1 MLGSW
6 FADDGAAIDVVD
18 LVDGADLMLVESM
31 VAMHHESFPD
41 HGFVADEIRAD
52 AAVSPGRDGLVVHQ
66 WLVCRNG
73 APAAYV
79 VWDANVVR
87 RVALVHFI
95 AVVRSGRAV
104 RIGGERLSGWL
115 CRLALTSLTAELA
128 ASRPGVD
135 PLGLVGEAPERKV
148 RLWTSVGLR
157 PFAFPYAEPEAGR
170 HWRTG
175 GAAMRPLVLL
185 WLPPPRV
192 DAEALA
198 PAAGAAGAAAFL
210 LDHYGLPGDHPTV
223 VGAVTFG
230 DERTR
235 PGARGR

>member
-1 MLGSW
+1 MVGSW

-18 LVDGADLMLVESM
+18 LVDGADPTLVASM
-31 VAMHHESFPD
+31 IAMHHDAFPD

-52 AAVSPGRDGLVVHQ
+52 AIVSPRRDGLVVHQ
-66 WLVCRNG
+66 WLVRRDG
-73 APAAYV
+73 VPAAYV

-95 AVVRSGRAV
+95 AVDRSGRAV
-104 RIGGERLSGWL
+104 RVAGQRLSGWL
-115 CRLALTSLTAELA
+115 CRLALTSLTDELA
-128 ASRPGVD
+128 ASRPGVA

-157 PFAFPYAEPEAGR
+157 PFDFPYAEPEAGR

-175 GAAMRPLVLL
+175 GVAMRPLVLL
-185 WLPPPRV
+185 WLPPPSV
-192 DAEALA
+192 DVEALT

-210 LDHYGLPGDHPTV
+210 LDHYGLPSDHPTV
-223 VGAVTFG
+223 VGAVTLG
-230 DERTR
+230 DERSR